1 MPLRRR
7 LASVASLTW
16 RAHRRAALAS
26 AALAVLAGLAPV
38 ATAWLT
44 KLVLDGLTSGR
55 GRSTL
60 IPLAAGLAVC
70 GLSVTVVP
78 HLSTY
83 AQRQLRR
90 AVRALAS
97 DRLFR
102 AVNADAGLR
111 RFESPRFQDTLR
123 LAREAGENAPDRLVS
138 GSLAIGQAALLL
150 SGFVATLLVINP
162 VLVAVIFLAALPAA
176 WIQLG
181 LSRERA
187 RTMWGISPGLRRQIF
202 YGELLTRP
210 EAAKEVRLFGLGDF
224 FRGRMLAELRA
235 TDAAER
241 RVDLATVRR
250 QGLLA
255 LLGGAVAAGGLVWAV
270 WRATEGDLS
279 PGDVT
284 MFVAAVA
291 GVQTA
296 LSQIVD
302 RWADAHQ
309 ALLLF
314 GHFVTVTGAGP
325 DLPVRADPRP
335 VPELRRGI
343 ELRDVWFRYG
353 DGQPWVLRGIDLVV
367 PHGRSVALVGV
378 NGAGKSTLVKLLCR
392 LYDPT
397 RGSVAW
403 DGVDLRDLAPAELR
417 DRVGV
422 VFQDF
427 MEYDLS
433 AADNIL
439 LGDLTAAD
447 DPGRVRAAARRA
459 GIHDAVE
466 ALPDGYA
473 TMLSRIFAGPGDETG
488 VMLSG
493 GQWQRLA
500 LARALLRDDRDLLLL
515 DEPSSGL
522 DAEAEHAV
530 HASLRAH
537 REGRTSV
544 LISHRLG
551 AVREAD
557 LIVVLDE
564 GRIAEQGT
572 HDELMARDG
581 AYARLFTLQA
591 SGYVSGEDH
600 ASAEE
605 GSGAPPTVRAPAQRP
620 V

>member
-1 MPLRRR
+1 MTPSPMTVPLRRR
-7 LASVASLTW
+7 LMSVASLTW
-16 RAHRRAALAS
+16 RAHPRATP
-26 AALAVLAGLAPV
+26 AAVAIAVLAGSAPV

-44 KLVLDGLTSGR
+44 KLVLDALAAGE
-55 GRSTL
+55 GRSEL
-60 IPLAAGLAVC
+60 LPLAAGLAVC
-70 GLSVTVVP
+70 GLAVTVLP
-78 HLSTY
+78 HASTY
-83 AQRQLRR
+83 VQQQLKR

-111 RFESPRFQDTLR
+111 RFESPGFQDVLR
-123 LAREAGENAPDRLVS
+123 LARESAENAPDRLVS
-138 GSLAIGQAALLL
+138 GALAIAQSALLL
-150 SGFVATLLVINP
+150 TGFVGTLLVVNP
-162 VLVAVIFLAALPAA
+162 WLVAVIFLAALPSA

-202 YGELLTRP
+202 YGELLSRP

-224 FRGRMLAELRA
+224 FRARMLAELRA

-241 RVDLATVRR
+241 RVDVAALRR

-270 WRATEGDLS
+270 LAATAHRIT

-291 GVQTA
+291 GVQAA
-296 LSQIVD
+296 LAQIVD
-302 RWADAHQ
+302 RWANAHQ

-314 GHFVTVTGAGP
+314 GHYVTVTEAGP
-325 DLPVRADPRP
+325 DLPVRPDPRP
-335 VPELRRGI
+335 VPAMRRGI

-353 DGQPWVLRGIDLVV
+353 EDQPWVLRGIDLVV

-392 LYDPT
+392 LYDPD
-397 RGSVAW
+397 RGSVTW
-403 DGVDLRDLAPAELR
+403 DGVDLRDLDPAELR
-417 DRVGV
+417 DRVGA

-427 MEYDLS
+427 MEYDLT
-433 AADNIL
+433 AAENIM
-439 LGDLTAAD
+439 LGDLAAAGE
-447 DPGRVRAAARRA
+447 PGRIEAAARRA

-466 ALPDGYA
+466 ALPDGYD
-473 TMLSRIFAGPGDETG
+473 TMLSRIFAGPGDAAG
-488 VMLSG
+488 AALSG

-530 HASLRAH
+530 HASLREH
-537 REGRTSV
+537 RTGRTSV

-557 LIVVLDE
+557 LIVVLAD

-572 HDELMARDG
+572 HEELMERGG
-581 AYARLFTLQA
+581 AYARLFALQA
-591 SGYVSGEDH
+591 SGYVSEPEKTR
-600 ASAEE
+600 ASETAD
-605 GSGAPPTVRAPAQRP
+605 R
-620 V
+620 

>member
-1 MPLRRR
+1 MTPSPVTVPLRRR
-7 LASVASLTW
+7 LASVAFLTW
-16 RAHRRAALAS
+16 RADPRATPVAV
-26 AALAVLAGLAPV
+26 ALAVLAGLAPV

-44 KLVLDGLTSGR
+44 KLVLDALSAGE

-60 IPLAAGLAVC
+60 LPLAAGLAAC
-70 GLSVTVVP
+70 GLSMTALP
-78 HLSTY
+78 HASTY
-83 AQRQLRR
+83 VQKQLKRS
-90 AVRALAS
+90 VRALAS

-111 RFESPRFQDTLR
+111 RFESPGFQDTLR
-123 LAREAGENAPDRLVS
+123 LARESSENAPERLVS
-138 GSLAIGQAALLL
+138 GALAIAQSALLL
-150 SGFVATLLVINP
+150 SGFVGTLLVVNP
-162 VLVAVIFLAALPAA
+162 WLVAVIFLAALPSA

-210 EAAKEVRLFGLGDF
+210 EAAKEVRLFGLGGF
-224 FRGRMLAELRA
+224 FRGRMLGELRA

-241 RVDLATVRR
+241 RVDVATLRR

-270 WRATEGDLS
+270 LAAASHRIS

-296 LSQIVD
+296 LAQIVD

-314 GHFVTVTGAGP
+314 GHFVTITEAEP

-335 VPELRRGI
+335 VPEMRRGV
-343 ELRDVWFRYG
+343 ELRDVWFRYAE
-353 DGQPWVLRGIDLVV
+353 DQPWVLRGIDLVV
-367 PHGRSVALVGV
+367 PHGKSLALVGV
-378 NGAGKSTLVKLLCR
+378 NGAGKSTLVRLLCR
-392 LYDPT
+392 LYDPD
-397 RGSVAW
+397 RGSLTW
-403 DGVDLRDLAPAELR
+403 DGTDLRDLDPAELR

-427 MEYDLS
+427 MEYDLTAS
-433 AADNIL
+433 ENIM
-439 LGDLTAAD
+439 LGDLAAQD
-447 DPGRVRAAARRA
+447 DPERIQAAARRA
-459 GIHDAVE
+459 GVHE
-466 ALPDGYA
+466 ALSDLPQGYD
-473 TMLSRIFAGPGDETG
+473 TMLSKIFAGSGDASG
-488 VMLSG
+488 AALSG

-537 REGRTSV
+537 RAGRTSV

-557 LIVVLDE
+557 LIVVLAD
-564 GRIAEQGT
+564 GRIAERGT
-572 HDELMARDG
+572 HDELMALDG
-581 AYARLFTLQA
+581 EYARLFTLQA
-591 SGYVSGEDH
+591 SGYVSGTDH
-600 ASAEE
+600 AAAA
-605 GSGAPPTVRAPAQRP
+605 GR
-620 V
+620 